1 MIFFDLRFHSY
12 CHTGYEIQTMAQI
25 AFKQRCKHTLGNQ
38 FLNCFHLDKEIANL
52 YEGAL
57 KFYYEIGKKNIVTK

>member
-1 MIFFDLRFHSY
+1 
-12 CHTGYEIQTMAQI
+12 MAQI

-57 KFYYEIGKKNIVTK
+57 KFYYEIGKKKYRYNVIEQQLTIITNTLVQSAIKV

>member
-1 MIFFDLRFHSY
+1 
-12 CHTGYEIQTMAQI
+12 MAQI
-25 AFKQRCKHTLGNQ
+25 AFRQRCKHTLGNQ

-57 KFYYEIGKKNIVTK
+57 KFYYEIGKKKISLQSNRTTINNN